1 MLGIISDTSMWQQQL
16 ALMLGQQKCCHDN
29 MDSQNGFSEQFPCL
43 GFATEGVNS
52 F

>member
-1 MLGIISDTSMWQQQL
+1 MPDTSIWQQQS
-16 ALMLGQQKCCHDN
+16 ALMLGQQKCCHGN
-29 MDSQNGFSEQFPCL
+29 MDSQNGYSELFPCL

>member
-1 MLGIISDTSMWQQQL
+1 MSDTIMWQQQL
-16 ALMLGQQKCCHDN
+16 ALTLGQQKCCHDN